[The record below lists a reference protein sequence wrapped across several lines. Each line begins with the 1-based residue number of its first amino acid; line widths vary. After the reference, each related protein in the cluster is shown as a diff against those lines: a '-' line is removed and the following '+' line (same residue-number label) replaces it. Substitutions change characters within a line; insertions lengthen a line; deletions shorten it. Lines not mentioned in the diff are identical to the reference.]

1 MIYPTPEQLSNE
13 GKYNRYTLVI
23 ASAKCARVI
32 TDEYVEQRAE
42 AEKLIANKE
51 TDKSIAAQL
60 KKEIRDEKAVTLA
73 VNHLRDGEYVI
84 VDDTVPENTTM

>member
-1 MIYPTPEQLSNE
+1 MIYPTPEQLSGG

-23 ASAKCARVI
+23 ASAKCARAI
-32 TDEYVEQRAE
+32 TDEYVAQRAE

-84 VDDTVPENTTM
+84 CDETVPENTTM

>member
-1 MIYPTPEQLSNE
+1 MIYPTPEQLSGE

-23 ASAKCARVI
+23 ASAKCARAI

-73 VNHLRDGEYVI
+73 VNHLRDGDYVI
-84 VDDTVPENTTM
+84 LDETVPENTTM

>member
-32 TDEYVEQRAE
+32 TDEYVAQRAE

-84 VDDTVPENTTM
+84 CDETVPENTTM

>member
-1 MIYPTPEQLSNE
+1 MIYPTPEQLSNS

-23 ASAKCARVI
+23 ASAKCARAI
-32 TDEYVEQRAE
+32 TEEYVAQRAE

-60 KKEIRDEKAVTLA
+60 KKDIRDEKAVTLA
-73 VNHLRDGEYVI
+73 VKHLRDGEFLI
-84 VDDTVPENTTM
+84 CDETVPENTTM

>member
-23 ASAKCARVI
+23 ASAKCARVL

-60 KKEIRDEKAVTLA
+60 RKEIRDEKAVTLA

-84 VDDTVPENTTM
+84 CDDTVPENTTM

>member
-1 MIYPTPEQLSNE
+1 MIYPTPEQLSGE

-23 ASAKCARVI
+23 ASAKCARTI
-32 TDEYVEQRAE
+32 TDEYVEQRAI

-60 KKEIRDEKAVTLA
+60 RKEIRDEKAVTLA
-73 VNHLRDGEYVI
+73 VNHLRDGEYII
-84 VDDTVPENTTM
+84 VDETVPENTTM

>member
-23 ASAKCARVI
+23 ASAKCARAI
-32 TDEYVEQRAE
+32 TEEYVAQRAE

-60 KKEIRDEKAVTLA
+60 KKDIRDEKAVTLA
-73 VNHLRDGEYVI
+73 VKHLRDGEFLI
-84 VDDTVPENTTM
+84 CDETVPENTTM

>member
-23 ASAKCARVI
+23 ASAKCARAI
-32 TDEYVEQRAE
+32 TEEYVEQRAE

-60 KKEIRDEKAVTLA
+60 RKEIRDEKAVTLA
-73 VNHLRDGEYVI
+73 VNHLKDGDYVI
-84 VDDTVPENTTM
+84 LDETVPENTTM